1 MPAISAYRADRL
13 QSILN
18 QSTGSIPAMNG
29 VFCHAL
35 DQFKGAVPRHCKHHQ
50 PVHWSSHFQAQST
63 KQKRNRLPREACA
76 PKVLPNPGQ
85 EQPFRIRWE
94 CEETNRYYEV
104 HANLDVFGIWV
115 LTKAWGRRGSALGN
129 SSQHACESY
138 ADAVSMLDEV
148 AVRRVKRQY
157 IQSHVSLK

>member
-1 MPAISAYRADRL
+1 M
-13 QSILN
+13 
-18 QSTGSIPAMNG
+18 
-29 VFCHAL
+29 
-35 DQFKGAVPRHCKHHQ
+35 
-50 PVHWSSHFQAQST
+50 
-63 KQKRNRLPREACA
+63 PREACV
-76 PKVLPNPGQ
+76 PKSLPNPGQ

-129 SSQHACESY
+129 SSRHACQSF

-157 IQSHVSLK
+157 IQSHVSL